1 MKERKGVVTVV
12 SQVASAHAPKGME
25 VEVRNAKRK
34 SLYDVFVGDEK
45 IASSL
50 SSDEAV
56 VCAFAAGSVFAVLA
70 KKHASRG
77 RSRRMKKSS

>member
-12 SQVASAHAPKGME
+12 SQVASAHAPKGLE

-45 IASSL
+45 IASNL
-50 SSDEAV
+50 TRDESV
-56 VCAFAAGSVFAVLA
+56 VCAFGAGSVFAVLA
-70 KKHASRG
+70 KKRALRG
-77 RSRRMKKSS
+77 RSRRAKKSS